1 MIESFVFLIRIR
13 TACPTAWSLA
23 VSYTALCLRKRRQTD
38 VVEWANQREY
48 HVKLVSDFFSL
59 LLRFLPFFYFSFLFS
74 VYFLFLFFA
83 LFKLKV
89 PAGTPYSIA
98 SSSGVAREC
107 EKQQFVTLPRTSSS
121 NFAVTT

>member
-23 VSYTALCLRKRRQTD
+23 VSYTALCLLKRRQTD

-48 HVKLVSDFFSL
+48 HVKLVSDFFLPPSPIL
-59 LLRFLPFFYFSFLFS
+59 AFLSFSFLIS
-74 VYFLFLFFA
+74 VYFLFLLFA

-107 EKQQFVTLPRTSSS
+107 EK
-121 NFAVTT
+121 